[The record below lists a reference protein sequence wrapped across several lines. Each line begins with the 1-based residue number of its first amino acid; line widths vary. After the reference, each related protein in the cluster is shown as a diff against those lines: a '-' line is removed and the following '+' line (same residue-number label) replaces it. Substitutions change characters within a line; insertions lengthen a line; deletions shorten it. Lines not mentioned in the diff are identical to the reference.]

1 MDPMRAAFQLGSLL
15 ALLLVAT
22 GPAEAKVLAQGKPA
36 KGVYW
41 QKVQKQDGSIVYMCR
56 STEKSKLVSADQCDK
71 AKASKP

>member
-1 MDPMRAAFQLGSLL
+1 MRAALRLGSLI

-22 GPAEAKVLAQGKPA
+22 TPAEAKVLAQGKPS

-56 STEKSKLVSADQCDK
+56 STDKAKLVSADQCEK
-71 AKASKP
+71 AKARKP